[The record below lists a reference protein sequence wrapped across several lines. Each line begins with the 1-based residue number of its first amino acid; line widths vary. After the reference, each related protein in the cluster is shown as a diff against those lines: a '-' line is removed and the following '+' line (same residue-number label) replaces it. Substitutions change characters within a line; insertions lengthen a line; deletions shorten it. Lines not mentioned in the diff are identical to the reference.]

1 MMSTSKTNEHPLIVG
16 IDLGTTNSLV
26 AWCDEAGPRIL
37 EDASGS
43 GNLPSVVRFD
53 EEGNV
58 SAIGKPAR
66 DHAVEFPTTTLFS
79 IKRLMGR
86 GIADV
91 QNELDYLP
99 YAVVAGEHNTARVQ
113 VTETKIVSPQEVSA
127 IILRELKTR
136 AELALG
142 KPVEKAVVTVPA
154 YFDDA
159 QRQATRDAGRI
170 AGLDVVRIVNEPT
183 AAALA
188 YGLGVGEV
196 DANGETN
203 SQTGSDPVSL
213 KVQAKPLAQVNET
226 GTVSLNTKFNTEA
239 CTTPGSGSGADT
251 SVTGELDTDDETSG
265 GNSTVAVFDLGGGTF
280 DVSIL
285 HLQKTEQGIVDQV
298 IATSGDTHLGGDDVD
313 RMIVELIQ
321 KEIAEQLGQKINFP
335 PSTRQAFRSFAEATK
350 IRLSNEQSAKL
361 EIDLGEGRSYQRT
374 ITKDELETMMLPWA
388 ERAIACCTQALKK
401 ADLPPEAIDRV
412 IMVGGSTRIPL
423 VRKKVGELFG
433 TVPYTALNPDE
444 VVALGAA
451 VQGSI
456 LAGIN
461 RDMLLLD
468 VIPLSLGIETLGGAV
483 AKLVMSNTTIPAKAT
498 EMFTTHAEGQTN
510 VKIHILQGERELVK
524 DCRSLGEFDLTG
536 IPPMPA
542 GLPKIEVTFLVD
554 ANGVLNVSAV
564 EKRSEKAARVQ
575 IVPNHGLT
583 REEVDRMETESMVH
597 AREDMTAHQLIDLRN
612 QARLDMRAIDR
623 QIAKVGDAMDD
634 AYRAEIAEKVAIVQK
649 YVDTEQPDAQAFH
662 VALDAMDKATIRLAE
677 LAIKQTL
684 TDES

>member
-1 MMSTSKTNEHPLIVG
+1 MSSTPTNEHPLIVG

-37 EDASGS
+37 EDENG
-43 GNLPSVVRFD
+43 GNLPSVVRYD
-53 EEGNV
+53 EQGNV
-58 SAIGKPAR
+58 AAIGKPAR
-66 DHAVEFPTTTLFS
+66 DHAVEYPTTTLFS
-79 IKRLMGR
+79 VKRLMGR
-86 GIADV
+86 GINDV
-91 QNELDYLP
+91 QNELNYLP

-113 VTETKIVSPQEVSA
+113 VTENKIVSPQEVSA
-127 IILRELKTR
+127 IILRELKSK
-136 AELALG
+136 AEKALG

-188 YGLGVGEV
+188 YGLGVGE
-196 DANGETN
+196 AE
-203 SQTGSDPVSL
+203 SSSETGSDPVSL
-213 KVQAKPLAQVNET
+213 NVSLNVEAKPLVQLNET
-226 GTVSLNTKFNTEA
+226 GTVSLNTKFNTQA
-239 CTTPGSGSGADT
+239 CTTGSGADPN
-251 SVTGELDTDDETSG
+251 VTGELENDFDQE
-265 GNSTVAVFDLGGGTF
+265 NSTVAVFDLGGGTF

-285 HLQKTEQGIVDQV
+285 NLQQTEQGIVDQV
-298 IATSGDTHLGGDDVD
+298 VATSGDTHLGGDDVD

-321 KEIAEQLGQKINFP
+321 KEIAQQLGQEIAFP

-350 IRLSNEQSAKL
+350 IRLSNSEYAQL
-361 EIDLGEGRSYQRT
+361 EIDLGEGRTYQRS
-374 ITKDELETMMLPWA
+374 ITKDELETMMMPWVD
-388 ERAIACCTQALKK
+388 RAIACCKEALKK
-401 ADLPPEAIDRV
+401 ADITPDLIDRV

-575 IVPNHGLT
+575 IIPNHGLT

-612 QARLDMRAIDR
+612 QARLDMRAIER
-623 QIAKVGDAMDD
+623 QINKVGDELDD

-649 YVDTEQPDAQAFH
+649 FVDTENPDANAFH
-662 VALDAMDKATIRLAE
+662 MALDAMDKATIRLAE

-684 TDES
+684 AEEQ